1 MVVAKHHYEVEEL
14 MMVAVCEALLQLAA
28 QKALLEGGCGG
39 MHGEPDRVGCKH
51 CSSLAPI
58 FGGVSDGGGETSM
71 LIGGPDG
78 GGWGQLHYVGGVVF

>member
-28 QKALLEGGCGG
+28 QRALLEGGCGG
-39 MHGEPDRVGCKH
+39 MHGQPDRVVCKH
-51 CSSLAPI
+51 CSSLASVI
-58 FGGVSDGGGETSM
+58 GGVSEAGGETSM

-78 GGWGQLHYVGGVVF
+78 GWGALHYVGGVVF